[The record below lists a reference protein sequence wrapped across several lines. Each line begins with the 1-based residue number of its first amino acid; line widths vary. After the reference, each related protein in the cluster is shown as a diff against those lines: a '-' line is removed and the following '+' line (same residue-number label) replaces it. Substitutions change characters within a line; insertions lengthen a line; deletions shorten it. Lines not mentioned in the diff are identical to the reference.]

1 MRIYFVLIIQMLF
14 TQTIAFFVTFLKTTY
29 PDSVGVLR
37 LYDIVYTY
45 LLLISNNLFYIGI
58 SKVINR
64 TTNSSTDS
72 TKDGKEIIVLT
83 RGGL

>member
-45 LLLISNNLFYIGI
+45 LLLISINLFYIGI
-58 SKVINR
+58 SNSIYR
-64 TTNSSTDS
+64 TTTD
-72 TKDGKEIIVLT
+72 
-83 RGGL
+83 

>member
-64 TTNSSTDS
+64 TTNSCTESI
-72 TKDGKEIIVLT
+72 KDGKEIIVLT